1 MPSELDDLDFEDFI
15 KLETR
20 ALLEEKHDLEDPIVA
35 AQFSKDFPGLKPAGE
50 DFSRARDYTEEAIVN
65 FKMSGKQADLLREL
79 GLESDP
85 QDVTFLL
92 QKILDEKKLTQKV
105 PASKSVRAPKKRG
118 GKVVNSLRSKLNNV

>member
-20 ALLEEKHDLEDPIVA
+20 ALLEEKHDLDNPTLA
-35 AQFSKDFPGLKPAGE
+35 SQFSKDFPGLKPAGE
-50 DFSRARDYTEEAIVN
+50 DFSRARDYTEESIVN

-92 QKILDEKKLTQKV
+92 QKILDGKKLTQKV
-105 PASKSVRAPKKRG
+105 PTSKSVKAPKKRS
-118 GKVVNSLRSKLNNV
+118 KSL